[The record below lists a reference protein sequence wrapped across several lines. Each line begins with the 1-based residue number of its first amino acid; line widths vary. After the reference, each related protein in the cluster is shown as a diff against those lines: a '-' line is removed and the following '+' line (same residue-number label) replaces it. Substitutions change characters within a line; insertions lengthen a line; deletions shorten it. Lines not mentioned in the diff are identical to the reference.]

1 MLLRNYPGA
10 QQFLDRVI
18 SDMDTY
24 VILQTIAMG
33 LFEGITEFLPIS
45 STGHL
50 ILLGDIMGFE
60 GPPGRL
66 FEIVVQM
73 GAILAILILYFHR
86 LWAVLIGLP
95 KDPNARRFVFAVLL
109 AFLPAAVIGVFAHS
123 FIKTALFNPTVV
135 SLSLIWGGI
144 AILLIERVKPAPTI
158 MTAEAM
164 PLRTALAIGFI
175 QCLAMIPGTSR
186 SGATIMGALLL
197 RVERKAAA
205 EFSFFLAMPTMLGA
219 TVYDIY
225 KNHAALTLENT
236 GIIAVGFAVAFL
248 SALAVVKGLI
258 AWLGRHGFQPF
269 AWYRIAL
276 GSIMLTALYFR

>member
-1 MLLRNYPGA
+1 MTFIV
-10 QQFLDRVI
+10 FLQAV
-18 SDMDTY
+18 T
-24 VILQTIAMG
+24 MG
-33 LFEGITEFLPIS
+33 LIEGMTEFLPIS

-50 ILLGDIMGFE
+50 ILVGDIIGFQ
-60 GPPGRL
+60 GPPGKL

-73 GAILAILILYFHR
+73 GAILAIVLLYFQR
-86 LWAVLIGLP
+86 LWAVALGLP
-95 KDPNARRFVFAVLL
+95 RSAEARRFVLAVLL

-123 FIKTALFNPTVV
+123 FIKSVLFNPTVV
-135 SLSLIWGGI
+135 CLSLIWGGI
-144 AILLIERVKPAPTI
+144 AILLIEKAKPEPVI
-158 MTAEAM
+158 MSAEAM
-164 PLRTALAIGFI
+164 PLKTALAIGFI

-225 KNHAALTLENT
+225 KNHAALTSE
-236 GIIAVGFAVAFL
+236 GVGVIAVGFVVAFL
-248 SALAVVKGLI
+248 SAILVVRGLL
-258 AWLGRHGFQPF
+258 AWLSRHGFQPF

-276 GSIMLTALYFR
+276 GSTMLIILQLR

>member
-1 MLLRNYPGA
+1 MSFMI
-10 QQFLDRVI
+10 FL
-18 SDMDTY
+18 
-24 VILQTIAMG
+24 QAIAMG
-33 LFEGITEFLPIS
+33 LIEGMTEFLPIS

-50 ILLGDIMGFE
+50 ILLGDIIGFQ
-60 GPPGRL
+60 GPPGKL

-73 GAILAILILYFHR
+73 GAILAIMVLYFHR
-86 LWAVLIGLP
+86 LWALLIGLP
-95 KDPNARRFVFAVLL
+95 TNPDARRFALAVLL

-123 FIKTALFNPTVV
+123 AIKTVLFNPTVV
-135 SLSLIWGGI
+135 CLSLIWGGI
-144 AILLIERVKPAPTI
+144 AILLIERVKPTPVV

-164 PLRTALAIGFI
+164 PLKTALAIGFV

-219 TVYDIY
+219 TVYDVY
-225 KNHAALTLENT
+225 KNHASLTFD
-236 GIIAVGFAVAFL
+236 GASVIAVGFVVAFL
-248 SALAVVKGLI
+248 SAILVVRALL
-258 AWLGRHGFQPF
+258 AWLGKHGFQPF

-276 GSIMLTALYFR
+276 GAAMLLLLQLR

>member
-1 MLLRNYPGA
+1 MTFLL
-10 QQFLDRVI
+10 FL
-18 SDMDTY
+18 
-24 VILQTIAMG
+24 QAAAMG
-33 LFEGITEFLPIS
+33 LIEGMTEFLPVS

-50 ILLGDIMGFE
+50 ILLGDIIGFQ
-60 GPPGRL
+60 GPPGKL

-73 GAILAILILYFHR
+73 GAILAIVLLYFQR
-86 LWAVLIGLP
+86 LWVLLLGLP
-95 KDPNARRFVFAVLL
+95 RNREAQRFAGAVLL

-123 FIKTALFNPTVV
+123 FIKTMLFNPTVV

-144 AILLIERVKPAPTI
+144 AILLIEKVKPTPTI
-158 MTAEAM
+158 LTAEAM
-164 PLRTALAIGFI
+164 PLKTALAIGAV

-225 KNHAALTLENT
+225 KNHASLTMD
-236 GIIAVGFAVAFL
+236 GVGVIAVGFVFAFL
-248 SALAVVKGLI
+248 SAILVVRGLL
-258 AWLGRHGFQPF
+258 AWLSRHGFQPF

-276 GSIMLTALYFR
+276 GSLMLILLQLR

>member
-1 MLLRNYPGA
+1 MLLRNYRGA
-10 QQFLDRVI
+10 QQFSDRVI
-18 SDMDTY
+18 SDMNTY
-24 VILQTIAMG
+24 VILQAIAMG
-33 LFEGITEFLPIS
+33 LIEGITEFLPLS

-50 ILLGDIMGFE
+50 ILLGDIMGFK

-73 GAILAILILYFHR
+73 GAILAILILYFPR

-225 KNHAALTLENT
+225 KNHASLTLEST
-236 GIIAVGFAVAFL
+236 GIIAIGFVVAFL
-248 SALAVVKGLI
+248 SALAVVRGLI

-276 GSIMLTALYFR
+276 GSVMLTALYFR

>member
-1 MLLRNYPGA
+1 MI
-10 QQFLDRVI
+10 FL
-18 SDMDTY
+18 
-24 VILQTIAMG
+24 QAIAMG
-33 LFEGITEFLPIS
+33 LIEGMTEFLPIS

-50 ILLGDIMGFE
+50 ILLGDIIGFQ
-60 GPPGRL
+60 GPPGKL

-73 GAILAILILYFHR
+73 GAILAIMVLYFHR
-86 LWAVLIGLP
+86 LWALLIGLP
-95 KDPNARRFVFAVLL
+95 TNPDARRFALAVLL

-123 FIKTALFNPTVV
+123 AIKTVLFNPTVV
-135 SLSLIWGGI
+135 CLSLIWGGI
-144 AILLIERVKPAPTI
+144 AILLIERVKPTPVV

-164 PLRTALAIGFI
+164 PLKTALAIGFV

-219 TVYDIY
+219 TVYDVY
-225 KNHAALTLENT
+225 KNHASLTFD
-236 GIIAVGFAVAFL
+236 GASVIAVGFVVAFL
-248 SALAVVKGLI
+248 SAILVVRALL
-258 AWLGRHGFQPF
+258 AWLGKHGFQPF

-276 GSIMLTALYFR
+276 GAAMLLLLQLR

>member
-1 MLLRNYPGA
+1 MTFLLFVQA
-10 QQFLDRVI
+10 L
-18 SDMDTY
+18 
-24 VILQTIAMG
+24 AMG
-33 LFEGITEFLPIS
+33 LIEGMTEFLPVS

-50 ILLGDIMGFE
+50 ILLGDIIGFE
-60 GPPGRL
+60 GPPGKL

-73 GAILAILILYFHR
+73 GAILAIVLLYFQR
-86 LWAVLIGLP
+86 LWSLLLGLP
-95 KDPNARRFVFAVLL
+95 RNRDAQRFAGAVLL
-109 AFLPAAVIGVFAHS
+109 AFLPAAVIGAFAHS
-123 FIKTALFNPTVV
+123 FIKSALFNPTVV

-144 AILLIERVKPAPTI
+144 AILLIEKVKPAPVI

-164 PLRTALAIGFI
+164 PLKTALAIGFI

-225 KNHAALTLENT
+225 KNHAALTLD
-236 GIIAVGFAVAFL
+236 GVGVIAVGFVAAFL
-248 SALAVVKGLI
+248 SAILVVRGLL
-258 AWLGRHGFQPF
+258 AWLSRHGFQPF

-276 GSIMLTALYFR
+276 GSLMLILLQLR

>member
-1 MLLRNYPGA
+1 MTFLLFIQA
-10 QQFLDRVI
+10 V
-18 SDMDTY
+18 
-24 VILQTIAMG
+24 AMG
-33 LFEGITEFLPIS
+33 LIEGMTEFLPVS

-50 ILLGDIMGFE
+50 ILLGDIIGFQ
-60 GPPGRL
+60 GPPGKL

-73 GAILAILILYFHR
+73 GAILAIIVLYFHR
-86 LWAVLIGLP
+86 LWRLLLGLP
-95 KDPNARRFVFAVLL
+95 RNREAQRFAVAVLL
-109 AFLPAAVIGVFAHS
+109 AFLPAAMIGVFAHS
-123 FIKTALFNPTVV
+123 FIKSALFNPTVV

-144 AILLIERVKPAPTI
+144 AILLIEKVKPEPVI

-164 PLRTALAIGFI
+164 PLKTALAIGFI

-225 KNHAALTLENT
+225 KNHASLTLDDA
-236 GIIAVGFAVAFL
+236 GVIAVGFVTAFL
-248 SALAVVKGLI
+248 SAILVVRALL

-276 GSIMLTALYFR
+276 GSVMLILLQLR